1 MRAHVDPE
9 VRPPPMKAVVF
20 EQFGGPLRLERVPD
34 PTPSADG
41 VVVRVKSTGICRSD
55 WHGWQGH
62 DPDITLPHVP
72 GHELAGEIVALG
84 RGVRN
89 LSIGDRVTVPFVSGC
104 GACRPC
110 ERGDPQVCDA
120 QFQPGFTH
128 WGSFAEYVALRYAP
142 RNVVRLPEEL
152 SYEAAA
158 SLGCRFVTAY
168 RALVQLAELKA
179 DETLVVFGCGGVG
192 LSAIMIAR
200 ALGARSIAVDIDPEK
215 LALAQALG
223 AELLLDARAEP
234 ALPERVRNATRG
246 GADVSIDALGSSLTL
261 RQSLE
266 SLRKRGRH
274 VQVGLLVGERAET
287 TLPMSRVIANELVL
301 YGSHGIAAQAYS
313 DVFGMIRKQG
323 IVLETMIGPRL
334 GLEAVPEQLER
345 MGQFGGVGIS
355 LVDPSRQSA

>member
-1 MRAHVDPE
+1 MR
-9 VRPPPMKAVVF
+9 AVVF
-20 EQFGGPLRLERVPD
+20 ERFGGPLRLERVPD
-34 PTPSADG
+34 PTPSEDG
-41 VVVRVKSTGICRSD
+41 VVVRVRSTGICRSD

-104 GACRPC
+104 GTCRPC

-120 QFQPGFTH
+120 QLQPGFTH
-128 WGSFAEYVALRYAP
+128 WGSFAEYVALRYAA

-192 LSAIMIAR
+192 LSAISIAR
-200 ALGARSIAVDIDPEK
+200 ALGARSIAVDIDTEK

-223 AELLLDARAEP
+223 AELLLDARTEP
-234 ALPERVRNATRG
+234 ALCERVRAATRG

-274 VQVGLLVGERAET
+274 VQVGLLVGERADT

-323 IVLETMIGPRL
+323 IDLERMIGPRL

-355 LVDPSRQSA
+355 LVDPSRSSV